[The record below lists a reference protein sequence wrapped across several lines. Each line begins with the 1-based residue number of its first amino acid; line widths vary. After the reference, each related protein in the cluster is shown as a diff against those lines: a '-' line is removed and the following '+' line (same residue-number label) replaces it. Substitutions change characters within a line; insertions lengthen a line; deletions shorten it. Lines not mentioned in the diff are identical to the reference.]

1 SYPCRGYLPRRKGPL
16 GGAPRGTQRRRE
28 EAMNRFTR
36 IAPAWPR
43 AALALTLALTA
54 TCAHAQTSIRLLVG
68 SPAGGAI
75 DIYARTIS
83 DHMSRSL
90 GLPVLVDNKP
100 GAHGNIAAQ
109 ATLDGPADGS
119 LIWTGPQPMLEVNPH
134 AYRNLPRTV

>member
-1 SYPCRGYLPRRKGPL
+1 MVSKAPRREWRQRGSTCLTSRLPPSAGLGDARRQQFRSCFVSMSRLPASNEGPL

-43 AALALTLALTA
+43 AALALTLALAA
-54 TCAHAQTSIRLLVG
+54 TCAHAQTSIRLFVG

-83 DHMSRSL
+83 DHMS
-90 GLPVLVDNKP
+90 
-100 GAHGNIAAQ
+100 
-109 ATLDGPADGS
+109 
-119 LIWTGPQPMLEVNPH
+119 
-134 AYRNLPRTV
+134 